1 MTFCIGI
8 ACVRNEADVVEMW
21 ARYNLQLIDELHVVD
36 NLSVDR
42 TRWVLEQLQAE
53 GLALHIHV
61 CDDPSYQQAFM
72 MNRVARAA
80 AARPGVDFVVP
91 LDADELLAVPHRAA
105 LHAALAAIPPG
116 CAGAMTWRTYL
127 PAPAPEADAS
137 QPFFRRMTSYRS
149 LENRSLNKLVLPAAL
164 CAEYGWSV
172 GSHNAFHDQTR
183 QQVSRA
189 DLPFRLAHFP
199 VRDAD
204 QLARKVLVGAQ
215 AVLRDP
221 QRGARQ
227 SWHWL
232 DLAQQ
237 LREADASGQRLDL
250 QRIALTY
257 SLGDEVLAQQQIVA
271 GGVPDFPQLQQ
282 RYPVPTMS
290 KSEVLEL
297 LKAAQP
303 QHAVGSLW
311 RQVGTAPALAGP
323 WLALARAYEAQGLPW
338 QAGYSARQA
347 LRLDPGLLAE
357 LQALA
362 PDGWRDAAAGD
373 ALLGRA
379 ELPGADDLAQRFA
392 VWLGQE
398 PGDWLSAL
406 YLARLREMSGGAVD
420 AGVTAQACALE
431 PINGES
437 LHWLGVW
444 RLNAGEAQGA
454 VTALA
459 GLLDIRPLRHG
470 SMMFLGEALLRIG
483 NAPAAEKAFA
493 RAGQSS
499 NPDFLR
505 TLAARVYRHNYWQEA
520 IELLNKALATRPGSV
535 DALLALAKMQ
545 SEVYALADCRSTLE
559 RVQALDPGN
568 AEARLLRAGLQGR
581 VGDAAGHLATLQAAY
596 AAGGDPLS
604 RLASSIAMTALY
616 QDDLLPAEVAEL
628 HRRLCA
634 PIEAAVQQRRD
645 FAHLSQPNLPNLSNP
660 PTRPLR
666 IGLVTGDLHRQHPVN
681 IFMLPVLLRLDP
693 ARVEVCIYH
702 TGTMHDEYTRQAQG
716 CAARWVEAA
725 ALDDAALQSSIVA
738 DGVQVLI
745 DLGGHTSTHRLG
757 VFALRAAPVQATF
770 LGYPHSTGL
779 SAIDWLIG
787 DAVVSPAAHGSLFS
801 EGIAQ
806 LPGSVFCWAP
816 VDNYPLPS
824 ARAPDAPLRF
834 GSFNNAM
841 KLTPRTVALW
851 ARVLHAVPG
860 SQLLLKAPSLKDAEV
875 RARFAGLF
883 AAQGIAAERLEL
895 RGPSGLGQMMQE
907 YGEID
912 IGLDPAPYNG
922 GTTTLQALWMGVP
935 VVALMGGNFVS
946 RMGASFMHTLGQ
958 PGWVAADE
966 AGYVAA
972 AVALAGDRAA
982 LRQGR
987 AALRAQMLASPLCDI
1002 DRYVL
1007 DFEALLQRMWRQHCH
1022 GGGSRLLAAETARV
1036 EARPTAVF
1044 SDPDPV
1050 GRVVTRGLP

>member
-72 MNRVARAA
+72 MNRVARAVA
-80 AARPGVDFVVP
+80 TRPGVDFVVP
-91 LDADELLAVPHRAA
+91 LDADELLAVPNRAA
-105 LHAALAAIPPG
+105 LHAALEGIPPG

-127 PAPAPEADAS
+127 PAPHTDADADTG

-172 GSHNAFHDQTR
+172 GSHKAFHDQNGQPVPR
-183 QQVSRA
+183 V
-189 DLPFRLAHFP
+189 DLAFRLAHFP

-237 LREADASGQRLDL
+237 LREADASGQTLDL
-250 QRIALTY
+250 QSIALTY
-257 SLGDEVLAQQQIVA
+257 SLGDEVLAQQQIVEGA
-271 GGVPDFPQLQQ
+271 VPDFPALQQ
-282 RYPVPTMS
+282 RYPVPSMS

-297 LKAAQP
+297 LKTAQP
-303 QHAVGSLW
+303 LHSVGSLW
-311 RQVGTAPALAGP
+311 RQVGISPTLAGP
-323 WLALARAYEAQGLPW
+323 WLALARAYAAHDLPW
-338 QAGYSARQA
+338 QASYSARQA
-347 LRLDPGLLAE
+347 LRLDAGLLAE

-362 PDGWRDAAAGD
+362 VDRWQDAAAGD

-379 ELPGADDLAQRFA
+379 ELPGAQDLAQRFA
-392 VWLGQE
+392 VWLAQE

-406 YLARLREMSGGAVD
+406 YLARLREMGGGAVAD
-420 AGVTAQACALE
+420 ELIEQACALE
-431 PINGES
+431 PIPGES

-444 RLNAGEAQGA
+444 RLNAGDAQGA

-459 GLLDIRPLRHG
+459 GLLDVRPLRHG

-499 NPDFLR
+499 HPDFLR

-520 IELLNKALATRPGSV
+520 IALLNQALAARPGSV
-535 DALLALAKMQ
+535 DALLALAKIQ

-568 AEARLLRAGLQGR
+568 AEARLLCAGLQGR
-581 VGDAAGHLATLQAAY
+581 MGDAAGHLATLQAAY

-616 QDDLLPAEVAEL
+616 QEDLPPAEVAAL

-634 PIEAAVQQRRD
+634 PIEAAVVQRRD
-645 FAHLSQPNLPNLSNP
+645 FAHLTLPNS
-660 PTRPLR
+660 PTRRLR

-725 ALDDAALQSSIVA
+725 ALDDAALQRSIVA

-787 DAVVSPAAHGSLFS
+787 DAVVSPAEHGHLFS

-816 VDNYPLPS
+816 VDHYPLPQ
-824 ARAPDAPLRF
+824 ARAVEAPLRF

-851 ARVLHAVPG
+851 ARVLQAVPG

-875 RARFAGLF
+875 QARFVRLF
-883 AAQGIAAERLEL
+883 AAQGIAAERLDL

-935 VVALMGGNFVS
+935 VVALTGGNFVS

-972 AVALAGDRAA
+972 AVALAGERVA

-987 AALRAQMLASPLCDI
+987 AALRAQMQASPLCDI

-1007 DFEALLQRMWRQHCH
+1007 DFEALLQRMWRQHGH
-1022 GGGSRLLAAETARV
+1022 GSGPRLLAAETARV
-1036 EARPTAVF
+1036 STRPTPAF
-1044 SDPDPV
+1044 TDPDPV
-1050 GRVVTRGLP
+1050 GRVETRGLP